1 MMQGTKQGLGLR
13 LVRVGYEQALL
24 HHNQDCSGRKH
35 IPLRRYA
42 KFDEI
47 RIRRLLTR
55 VRSIRGS
62 GIEAQVEN
70 AKAGAGTCAACMA
83 PGAA

>member
-47 RIRRLLTR
+47 RMRRLLTR
-55 VRSIRGS
+55 VRSIRGAL
-62 GIEAQVEN
+62 GD
-70 AKAGAGTCAACMA
+70 KRLDRAGVVRRSWARKI
-83 PGAA
+83 